1 MRIKIDLLTQL
12 NAMLMKIAE
21 NSLQIIPH
29 YTNDCDDL
37 FACMERVKNELS
49 ESSGASAVT
58 ELRKKLESFRVEMEN
73 IQSFNKRLVVGL
85 AEAQQDT
92 KSIGQRI
99 SLLNDLN
106 IDDLLS
112 LKNDLIQ
119 LNENTSFSEGN
130 SSSVE
135 I

>member
-1 MRIKIDLLTQL
+1 MKLKIDLLTQL

-29 YTNDCDDL
+29 YTSDCDDL
-37 FACMERVKNELS
+37 FACMERVKSELT
-49 ESSGASAVT
+49 ESSSTSAVA

-73 IQSFNKRLVVGL
+73 IQSFNKKLVVGL

-119 LNENTSFSEGN
+119 LNENTSF
-130 SSSVE
+130 
-135 I
+135 

>member
-1 MRIKIDLLTQL
+1 
-12 NAMLMKIAE
+12 
-21 NSLQIIPH
+21 
-29 YTNDCDDL
+29 
-37 FACMERVKNELS
+37 
-49 ESSGASAVT
+49 
-58 ELRKKLESFRVEMEN
+58 MEN

-119 LNENTSFSEGN
+119 LNENTFFEEGN

-135 I
+135 IEPVNLAIYSHLVEQTVIPPSVTKMNKILQEICLLF